1 MRRPANDILAR
12 EQPMTPAEAANM
24 VQSQEEKR
32 RRLRVL
38 HGVLLDADFIGLFAK
53 VGEEFA
59 VGLGSVGAEFVEDLC
74 EWGGGHRDLAEVV
87 EEGNLERS
95 RALLGMN

>member
-1 MRRPANDILAR
+1 
-12 EQPMTPAEAANM
+12 M

-38 HGVLLDADFIGLFAK
+38 HGVLLNANFLGLFAN

-59 VGLGSVGAEFVEDLC
+59 VGLGPVGAEFVEDLS
-74 EWGGGHRDLAEVV
+74 EWSGGHGDLAEVV
-87 EEGNLERS
+87 DEGDLKRG
-95 RALLGMN
+95 RALLGLN